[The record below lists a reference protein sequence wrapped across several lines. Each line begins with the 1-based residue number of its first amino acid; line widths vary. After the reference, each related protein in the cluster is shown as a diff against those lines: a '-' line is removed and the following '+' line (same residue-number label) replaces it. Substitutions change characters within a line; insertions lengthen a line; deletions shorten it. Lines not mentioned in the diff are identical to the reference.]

1 MSACPPSLTLLCLA
15 SYRCCH
21 PCFFSRIDP
30 QASADFKS
38 KFDVKSQGGGK
49 YVLVTKKVFDREAQ
63 KTYSVPIRIADN
75 QVSKYHLVRNGF
87 IITWILHQFFIFYN
101 KVNSRLK

>member
-1 MSACPPSLTLLCLA
+1 MGAILRGCNPTVTALLIPRSFL
-15 SYRCCH
+15 
-21 PCFFSRIDP
+21 SRIDP

-63 KTYSVPIRIADN
+63 KTYSVPIKIADN
-75 QVSKYHLVRNGF
+75 QVSC
-87 IITWILHQFFIFYN
+87 
-101 KVNSRLK
+101 